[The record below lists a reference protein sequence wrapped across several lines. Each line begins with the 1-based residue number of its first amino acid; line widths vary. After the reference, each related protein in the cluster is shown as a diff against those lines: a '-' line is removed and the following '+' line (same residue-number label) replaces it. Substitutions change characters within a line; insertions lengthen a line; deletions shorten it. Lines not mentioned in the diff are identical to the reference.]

1 MGDKNKINID
11 NPKTK
16 TDYEVRD
23 MEWNNIIGW
32 GVIVLLIGLGM
43 KLYKKK

>member
-1 MGDKNKINID
+1 MEKNGINID

-23 MEWNNIIGW
+23 MEWRNIIGW
-32 GVIVLLIGLGM
+32 GVIVVLLGFIVT
-43 KLYKKK
+43 KYNKK